1 MAFSKQLSERVLEQS
16 FVIRKIKM
24 KYSSN
29 NELPNIEALDQV
41 ILYKLER
48 AIKAYRQF
56 AQRELRQAGFS
67 ITIDQWLT
75 IKNISEHPGIK
86 QNDLAERVFKDNA
99 SITRIVDLL
108 VKAGYLERSIHK
120 DDRRRAALT
129 VTPKGLEIIEEV
141 EEIVKRNRQ
150 KALLGISEEE
160 LRSLANTVRT
170 ITGNCKIS

>member
-1 MAFSKQLSERVLEQS
+1 
-16 FVIRKIKM
+16 M
-24 KYSSN
+24 KDSSN
-29 NELPNIEALDQV
+29 TEPADIEALDQV
-41 ILYKLER
+41 IFYKLER
-48 AIKAYRQF
+48 ATKAYRQF

-75 IKNISEHPGIK
+75 IKNISENPGIK

-99 SITRIVDLL
+99 SITRIIDIL
-108 VKAGYLERSIHK
+108 VKAGNLDRNIHK

-129 VTPKGLEIIEEV
+129 VTPKGLEIIKEV

-160 LRSLANTVRT
+160 LSSLANTVHT
-170 ITGNCKIS
+170 ITGNCRVS